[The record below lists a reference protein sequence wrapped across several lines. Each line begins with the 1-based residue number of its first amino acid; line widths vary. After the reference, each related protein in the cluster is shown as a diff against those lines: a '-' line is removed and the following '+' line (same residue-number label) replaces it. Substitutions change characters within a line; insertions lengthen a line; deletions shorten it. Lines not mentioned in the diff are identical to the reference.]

1 MIRAVATA
9 SLLALVALVLYLP
22 AANGPETF
30 LRQVTVEH
38 DANLHLLGQDAA
50 LRILDRTRFLQGQS
64 AGANPIPST
73 FRDNPGPPPVDVTVA
88 RHVSAAGAR
97 ILDSRYVR
105 SMEALLALSLFR
117 IASLAEWLP
126 LVSAFIC
133 VEIFERFKAGRIAD
147 AARLQ
152 LDLVPLNKILV
163 ETYGISAIKHAVE
176 LQGWYGGPAR
186 RPLLPIDDRVK
197 AEIRA
202 RLHDLGLV

>member
-1 MIRAVATA
+1 MIRTFAAA

-50 LRILDRTRFLQGQS
+50 LRIVDRTRFLQGQS

-105 SMEALLALSLFR
+105 SMEALLALALFR

-126 LVSAFIC
+126 LVAAFLLVAIFDGLIRRAVKSKEFLRHDPELFALHACLAVLTVCGLALSVVLPTTIHPYAFASA
-133 VEIFERFKAGRIAD
+133 
-147 AARLQ
+147 
-152 LDLVPLNKILV
+152 
-163 ETYGISAIKHAVE
+163 
-176 LQGWYGGPAR
+176 
-186 RPLLPIDDRVK
+186 PLLAALFSGWTI
-197 AEIRA
+197 ANFHA
-202 RLHDLGLV
+202 RG

>member
-38 DANLHLLGQDAA
+38 EMNAHLLGPDAA
-50 LRILDRTRFLQGQS
+50 RRILDRTRFLQGQS
-64 AGANPIPST
+64 ASANPIPST

-105 SMEALLALSLFR
+105 SMEALLALALFR

-126 LVSAFIC
+126 LVSAFLL
-133 VEIFERFKAGRIAD
+133 VAIFDGLIRRAVKSKEFLRHDPELF
-147 AARLQ
+147 AAHACLAV
-152 LDLVPLNKILV
+152 LTVCGLALTVVLPTTIHP
-163 ETYGISAIKHAVE
+163 YAFASA
-176 LQGWYGGPAR
+176 
-186 RPLLPIDDRVK
+186 PLLGALFSGQTI
-197 AEIRA
+197 ANFHA
-202 RLHDLGLV
+202 RG